1 MINHQRMSSTLSVS
15 KEANLDCVK
24 MATLLAKHNIYTSI
38 SPNISTLP
46 HPVKGITLEYGCR
59 LRQSTS
65 TKDEI
70 QNIWTILQEKYN
82 FKCAHLKV
90 GNIYDGCVLDYLR
103 PSLCSEK

>member
-1 MINHQRMSSTLSVS
+1 MVGWRKV
-15 KEANLDCVK
+15 VK
-24 MATLLAKHNIYTSI
+24 LNI
-38 SPNISTLP
+38 L
-46 HPVKGITLEYGCR
+46 VTLEYGCR
-59 LRQSTS
+59 LTQSTS

-90 GNIYDGCVLDYLR
+90 GNIYDGCVLNYLR